1 MLIHL
6 YYFYLVVRNN
16 FANINLLKQQ
26 LELQIHTNMI
36 NYFNRNL
43 AKSVCIENIPNF
55 FWTFL

>member
-55 FWTFL
+55 FWTFS